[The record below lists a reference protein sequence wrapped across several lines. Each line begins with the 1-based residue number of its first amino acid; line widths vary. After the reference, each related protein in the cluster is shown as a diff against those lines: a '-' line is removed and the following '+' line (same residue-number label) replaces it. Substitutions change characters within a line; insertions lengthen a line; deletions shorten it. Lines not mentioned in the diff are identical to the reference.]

1 MIKAKIDEYVI
12 KIISS
17 YTQKSNLQEVKTM
30 HLKHY
35 QFILLFIITSLTF
48 ISCDQPINSSQQQ
61 EINSD
66 SLNQNE
72 FTTASSSIDN
82 QYIVVLKSDDKLF
95 DPGLNLT
102 DEIDKLINSV
112 INDINLGEN
121 GLLFTYTNS
130 LKGFAAKLNEE
141 QLQKLRDDSRVSYI
155 ESDQTVSLIP
165 PLPLPGLTDTIP
177 HSEPEQ
183 SVPYGIIRVGGP
195 FNGLGMTTW
204 VIDTGVDLDHDDL
217 NVDRDRS
224 RSFVLTE
231 PTIDDLNGHG
241 THVAGT
247 IAAIDNEINVVGVA
261 AGATIVSVKVLSALG
276 LGTNSGVIAGIDYVA
291 QNASPGDTANMSL
304 GGSSSEALDDA
315 VRNAA
320 DQGILFAI
328 AAGNDSEHSGN
339 YSPARVEHENT
350 WTVSAVDK
358 NDIFA
363 SFSNYG
369 NPPVRYSAP
378 GVNIESLWFNNS
390 THTISGTSMA
400 SPHVAGILLIS
411 HGHPDNNGSAIDDP
425 DGTPDPIVFFNE

>member
-1 MIKAKIDEYVI
+1 MIKAKIDACVI
-12 KIISS
+12 KIISNN
-17 YTQKSNLQEVKTM
+17 TPKSNLQEENTM

-35 QFILLFIITSLTF
+35 YFILLLIFTSL
-48 ISCDQPINSSQQQ
+48 ILLSCDQPISSSQQQ
-61 EINSD
+61 QINSD
-66 SLNQNE
+66 SLKQNE
-72 FTTASSSIDN
+72 LTTESNSIDN
-82 QYIVVLKSDDKLF
+82 QYIVVLKSDDKLI

-102 DEIDKLINSV
+102 DEIDNLINSV
-112 INDINLGEN
+112 INDINIAEN
-121 GLLFTYTNS
+121 DLLFTYTNS
-130 LKGFAAKLNEE
+130 LNGFAAKLNIE

-177 HSEPEQ
+177 DSDPEQ
-183 SVPYGIIRVGGP
+183 SVPYGITRVGGP
-195 FNGLGMTTW
+195 FNGMGMNTW
-204 VIDTGVDLDHDDL
+204 IIDTGVDLDHDDL

-231 PTIDDLNGHG
+231 PTSDDLNGHG

-291 QNASPGDTANMSL
+291 GNASPGDTANMSL

-339 YSPARVEHENT
+339 YSPARVVHENT
-350 WTVSAVDK
+350 WTVSAVDE

-363 SFSNYG
+363 TFSNYG

-400 SPHVAGILLIS
+400 APHVAGILLMS
-411 HGHPDNNGSAIDDP
+411 NGNPDSNGLAIDDP
-425 DGTPDPIVFFNE
+425 DGDPDPIVFFNE